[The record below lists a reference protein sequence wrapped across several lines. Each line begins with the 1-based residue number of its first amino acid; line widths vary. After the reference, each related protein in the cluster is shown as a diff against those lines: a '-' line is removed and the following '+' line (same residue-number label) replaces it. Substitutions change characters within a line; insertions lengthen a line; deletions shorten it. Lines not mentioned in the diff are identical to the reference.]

1 MVFATILQK
10 RNQKQDHKNYGRQKH
25 PKHRLVDENHTK
37 LRVFKLLTKSPKN
50 KTTHPTAADARATL
64 LLWLV
69 LMLSCF

>member
-1 MVFATILQK
+1 MVLATFSQK
-10 RNQKQDHKNYGRQKH
+10 RNQKPRQKAMDKH
-25 PKHRLVDENHTK
+25 PTHRLVDENHTK